1 MGIAVVPGTN
11 LVAGVDEPVQAAYS
25 HMREIRNY
33 IAVTCVAVGVLISAF
48 TWLALKKIIR
58 PYYQELEEKSNEVAA
73 ANVLLG
79 SVSGFL
85 HSDRIFSTLAEAM
98 ADQLNVDR
106 ARAYSYDRAGR
117 MLHFFG
123 SPAGGGA
130 AHSLMVPLAAGGGL
144 VADCISTGG
153 TLRRKIGAGYP
164 VLESQDEEGAD
175 PYEAVAVPIKSGE
188 ETLGAIVVDNS
199 RTGESITGENVRS
212 VSEVSRAVA
221 AVVGR
226 ARAHERL
233 HRRAET
239 LAVTDGL
246 TGLYDQSFLISRLRE
261 ELARTASAS
270 IPLSFMFCEVNGFRE
285 LNAAYG
291 IKFGNDVLV
300 LVAETIRSIV
310 SERDVAARFGGSLF
324 SVILPGAAA
333 DEAISVAENLRKEV
347 ASRHPGKS
355 VEGLQITV
363 GIGITTTREK
373 GISED
378 EILERCLGALN
389 KAEAKGGDCVVSW
402 TEGDRG
408 HTGKE
413 DGGA

>member
-1 MGIAVVPGTN
+1 
-11 LVAGVDEPVQAAYS
+11 
-25 HMREIRNY
+25 
-33 IAVTCVAVGVLISAF
+33 
-48 TWLALKKIIR
+48 
-58 PYYQELEEKSNEVAA
+58 
-73 ANVLLG
+73 
-79 SVSGFL
+79 
-85 HSDRIFSTLAEAM
+85 
-98 ADQLNVDR
+98 
-106 ARAYSYDRAGR
+106 
-117 MLHFFG
+117 
-123 SPAGGGA
+123 
-130 AHSLMVPLAAGGGL
+130 
-144 VADCISTGG
+144 
-153 TLRRKIGAGYP
+153 
-164 VLESQDEEGAD
+164 
-175 PYEAVAVPIKSGE
+175 VAVPIKSGE